1 MSRDSIQ
8 PPELLDGRAFAMA
21 QVVRSK
27 GGSYVHVSG
36 QTAIDKE
43 GAQVGSDL
51 ATQLEV
57 ALENLRLALA
67 GAGATPSDLISVT
80 TYIVD
85 FEPGQLAV
93 YVPALNNFFDPDNLP
108 ACSML
113 GISALAQPGLLV
125 EIEAVAVLDD

>member
-8 PPELLDGRAFAMA
+8 PPELLDGRAFSMA

-43 GAQVGSDL
+43 GAHVGSDL
-51 ATQLEV
+51 AAQLEV

-67 GAGATPSDLISVT
+67 GAGATPSDLVSVT

-85 FEPGQLAV
+85 FEPEQLAV

>member
-8 PPELLDGRAFAMA
+8 PPELLDGRAFSMA

-43 GAQVGSDL
+43 GAHVGSDL

-67 GAGATPSDLISVT
+67 GAGATPSDLVSVT

-85 FEPGQLAV
+85 FESEQLAV

>member
-1 MSRDSIQ
+1 MSRESIQ
-8 PPELLDGRAFAMA
+8 PSGLLDGRAFAMA

-27 GGSYVHVSG
+27 GGSYVHISG
-36 QTAIDKE
+36 QTAIDE
-43 GAQVGSDL
+43 TGAHIGSDL
-51 ATQLEV
+51 ATQLGA
-57 ALENLRLALA
+57 ALENVRRALA
-67 GAGATPSDLISVT
+67 GVGATPSDLVSVT

-85 FEPGQLAV
+85 FTPEQLAD
-93 YVPALNNFFDPDNLP
+93 YVPALNSFFDPENLP